1 MGFFVDYN
9 TITVGNFVDIHKCL
23 VKKNNIKQISNL
35 LNKV

>member
-9 TITVGNFVDIHKCL
+9 TVTVGDFVDIHKCL
-23 VKKNNIKQISNL
+23 VKKHNIKQISNL